1 LTKKRKR
8 ESMTH
13 LSGVTLD
20 ETGVDGVGEGE
31 GGEVTLELVG
41 LNLVGGE
48 SRGGGEGLG
57 RVDVERGG
65 LVGDDGNELV
75 VDDLDL

>member
-1 LTKKRKR
+1 LTRKKKR

-20 ETGVDGVGEGE
+20 ETGVDGVGKGE

-41 LNLVGGE
+41 L
-48 SRGGGEGLG
+48 
-57 RVDVERGG
+57 D
-65 LVGDDGNELV
+65 LVGDDGDELV